1 MRGIVVGAALGIVM
15 LAGCSKPADSTN
27 AANTAAAVSNDAATV
42 ASSAA
47 STASAAANTAA
58 VAAAGPAGPI
68 QLSQLPAPTAGQWTE
83 VSIQDGGPPQTSS
96 KCLSGKPIDPNE
108 GAPAKCASITATRTA
123 TGGFVV
129 IADCPSN
136 SVDAKLSLAGEG
148 DFTKSFTTDATM
160 TMTGG
165 PGASP
170 MTMKNHTA
178 YTYVGPTCSK

>member
-1 MRGIVVGAALGIVM
+1 MRAFVVGAALGVVM
-15 LAGCSKPADSTN
+15 LAGCSKPADNTN
-27 AANTAAAVSNDAATV
+27 AANSAAAVSNSAATV

-47 STASAAANTAA
+47 STATAAANTAA
-58 VAAAGPAGPI
+58 AAAAGPI

-83 VSIQDGGPPQTSS
+83 VSIQDGGAPQTSG

-108 GAPAKCASITATRTA
+108 GAPMKCASMTATRTA

-129 IADCPSN
+129 IADCPN
-136 SVDAKLSLAGEG
+136 NGVDAKLSLAGEG
-148 DFTKSFTTDATM
+148 DFTKSFTTDASM

-165 PGASP
+165 PGGGGP
-170 MTMKNHTA
+170 MTMKNHTT